1 MQSHDWNDLK
11 YLLALARTGR
21 LRAAGRAVGVR
32 DTTVARRIKALEE
45 AVGVPLFVRGMSGHY
60 APTDAARDILI
71 HAEAIEFEHTL
82 LRDTLGQAAERVTGS
97 VRISAVPIVVNR
109 ILVPAL
115 PALSDK
121 HPQLAVELVPA
132 AQNLDLSKREADLA
146 LRFARPETGGLRTK
160 AQRLGSITY
169 SVYAARSGD
178 RRAWIT
184 YDDAHADLPQARWL
198 DRMAR
203 AEDAHAPLRVADAE
217 TALEAVAA
225 GLGRT
230 LLPKRIADADHRLR
244 RVPTDAP
251 LPARDNWLLS
261 HVDHVARR
269 SVSAAKAWL
278 IDMDWDA

>member
-1 MQSHDWNDLK
+1 
-11 YLLALARTGR
+11 
-21 LRAAGRAVGVR
+21 
-32 DTTVARRIKALEE
+32 
-45 AVGVPLFVRGMSGHY
+45 MSGHY
-60 APTDAARDILI
+60 APTDAARDVLV
-71 HAEAIEFEHTL
+71 HAEAIELENTL
-82 LRDTLGQAAERVTGS
+82 LRETLGHAAERVTGS

-121 HPQLAVELVPA
+121 HPQLTVELVPG
-132 AQNLDLSKREADLA
+132 AQNLDLPKREADLA

-160 AQRLGSITY
+160 AQRLGSLTFG
-169 SVYAARSGD
+169 VYAARSGD

-203 AEDAHAPLRVADAE
+203 TEDAHASLRVADVE

-230 LLPKRIADADHRLR
+230 LLPKRIADADQRLR
-244 RVPTDAP
+244 RVPADAP
-251 LPARDNWLLS
+251 LPARDIWLLS
-261 HVDHVARR
+261 HVDHMARGSVA
-269 SVSAAKAWL
+269 AAKTWL
-278 IDMDWDA
+278 IDLDWDA

>member
-21 LRAAGRAVGVR
+21 LRAAGRAVGVS
-32 DTTVARRIKALEE
+32 DTTVARRIKALEA

-60 APTDAARDILI
+60 APTDAARDILV
-71 HAEAIEFEHTL
+71 HAEAIELENTL
-82 LRDTLGQAAERVTGS
+82 LRETLGQAAERVTGS

-160 AQRLGSITY
+160 AQRLGSLTFG
-169 SVYAARSGD
+169 VYAARSGD

-203 AEDAHAPLRVADAE
+203 AEDAQAPLRVADAE

-230 LLPKRIADADHRLR
+230 LLPKRIADADQRLR
-244 RVPTDAP
+244 RVPADAP
-251 LPARDNWLLS
+251 LPARDIWLLS
-261 HVDHVARR
+261 HADHMARGSVA
-269 SVSAAKAWL
+269 AAKAWL
-278 IDMDWDA
+278 IDLDWDA